1 MIFQVVTLRSM
12 ICLVAGRPRDS
23 LLSGENGKGGINT
36 PSMYIYIY
44 TYMCDEVGYSGIYKF
59 SYTQCVCIYIYYM
72 CVGVFFLKFDIFLF
86 ACN

>member
-44 TYMCDEVGYSGIYKF
+44 TRI
-59 SYTQCVCIYIYYM
+59 CVMKLDILVFTSFHTHNVYVYIYII
-72 CVGVFFLKFDIFLF
+72 CVWAYFF
-86 ACN
+86 